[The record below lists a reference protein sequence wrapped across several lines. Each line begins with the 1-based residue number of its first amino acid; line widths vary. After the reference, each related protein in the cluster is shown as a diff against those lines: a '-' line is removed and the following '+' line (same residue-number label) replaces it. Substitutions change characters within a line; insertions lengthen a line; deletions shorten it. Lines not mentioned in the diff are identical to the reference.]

1 MSEFNLLENGF
12 LMLKEDPHYG
22 SPIATLFYEFYDNLV
37 TLKERLKND
46 NKYIQCIVSDG
57 LLPKEIP
64 FGHTQCPSLADYA
77 DNVDTVDFLL
87 KI

>member
-1 MSEFNLLENGF
+1 
-12 LMLKEDPHYG
+12 
-22 SPIATLFYEFYDNLV
+22 
-37 TLKERLKND
+37 
-46 NKYIQCIVSDG
+46 
-57 LLPKEIP
+57 LPKEIP

>member
-1 MSEFNLLENGF
+1 MSTPRQRLHNMVKLRDIE
-12 LMLKEDPHYG
+12 
-22 SPIATLFYEFYDNLV
+22 IA
-37 TLKERLKND
+37 RLKND
-46 NKYIQCIVSDG
+46 NKYIQCIVSEG

-64 FGHTQCPSLADYA
+64 FGHTQCPSLVDYA